1 MADLEPIIKRNK
13 KSSLQSKSVDIKG
26 SNSFGRNDDFKRP
39 ESNASKRKIEKAK
52 ETSAKVDFRLKASKT
67 QKTSPSTTLKINTL
81 RPFLKETEGMNAGTF
96 NDIVDMLLD
105 NYVQTKLTTRQNE
118 AFQAIFKSQ
127 YDML

>member
-1 MADLEPIIKRNK
+1 MADFEPIIKRNK
-13 KSSLQSKSVDIKG
+13 KSSLQSKAVDIKG

-39 ESNASKRKIEKAK
+39 EPDASMKKIEKAK
-52 ETSAKVDFRLKASKT
+52 ETSAKEDFRLKASKT

-81 RPFLKETEGMNAGTF
+81 RPFLKETEGMSAGTF

-127 YDML
+127 YEML